1 MNSTIRRISAALILG
16 LLVVGGMAFGPFN
29 TSYTLKL
36 DFTNID
42 GVVKG
47 NNVLVNGVQAG
58 NVDSLELKDSIG
70 VVTISLDPKYTP
82 VRQGTKALIRSIGLL
97 GNKYIEILP
106 GAASG
111 PELQSGSELTV
122 DSTTSPT
129 DLDQINAIFDAP
141 TREKVKTLTL
151 QGEIALGGRAQV
163 LNADLR
169 QLRNLAVAAQPLTGV
184 IDEHQVALDRATIA
198 FDTLTQGL
206 VREDAALRGLVEH
219 GASVFSVLQSND
231 AALAGLLVHGDN
243 TFSRLDASFSGN
255 ENNFANFLARGPSGL
270 RSTDYSLQAAI
281 PPTAEAKKVIPPLFD
296 LLHNMQDAS
305 VGRDGPGDPNN
316 PNSGTQWLLR
326 ALAVVCPQAAN
337 NNGGS
342 C

>member
-1 MNSTIRRISAALILG
+1 LGAVIVVLVLAAGGLG
-16 LLVVGGMAFGPFN
+16 FGPFAGG
-29 TSYTLKL
+29 YTVKL
-36 DFTNID
+36 DFTNVD

-47 NNVLVNGVQAG
+47 NNILVNGVQAG

-70 VVTISLDPKYTP
+70 VVTATIDPKYAP
-82 VRQGTKALIRSIGLL
+82 LRQGTKALIRSVGLL

-106 GAASG
+106 GKATG
-111 PELQSGSELTV
+111 PELPSGSELSI

-141 TREKVKTLTL
+141 TREKLKTLTL

-169 QLRNLAVAAQPLTGV
+169 QLRNLAVAAEPLTGV

-231 AALAGLLVHGDN
+231 AALAGLLVHGDK
-243 TFSRLDASFSGN
+243 TLSRTDAVFSGN
-255 ENNFANFLARGPSGL
+255 EKHFADFLARGPSSL
-270 RSTDYSLQAAI
+270 RSADYTLNSAI
-281 PPTAEAKKVIPPLFD
+281 PVTAGAKPILPPLFQ
-296 LLHNMQDAS
+296 LLQNMQDAS
-305 VGRDGPGDPNN
+305 LGRDGGGDPAD
-316 PNSGTQWLLR
+316 PNSGTQYLLR
-326 ALAVVCPQAAN
+326 VLPALCPVVNAP
-337 NNGGS
+337 NG